1 MGLRRLVGINISP
14 NENFYQT
21 VSFPLPIGASWE
33 KWTFSVTAAYNNLVP
48 EIASIRYSVNYN
60 KHCNTWHMWILDN
73 KSGKEIKAGIF
84 FYINAYPEYKLGID
98 SDMAPQGE
106 ATKAAF

>member
-1 MGLRRLVGINISP
+1 
-14 NENFYQT
+14 
-21 VSFPLPIGASWE
+21 
-33 KWTFSVTAAYNNLVP
+33 
-48 EIASIRYSVNYN
+48 
-60 KHCNTWHMWILDN
+60 MWILDN